1 MSKTIRMDRK
11 QFAIMMLLTPTFA
24 AIVTVLLTFAFLVPL
39 QTKQTD
45 SPLEVPALGEEIEE
59 ETKAEE
65 AETEAEAIVTTK
77 TPAANT
83 KVEEKKTTTTKTDTA
98 KTSAKTSTTK
108 TTNTAKKTEKVTETK
123 KDVTS
128 PIKKE
133 LCEVRTDGPTTQII
147 VKLLNSYDRS
157 LFNDLLG
164 YEDSIVDYEKWVAK
178 DGVHAKMVYDGKNCN
193 PERTGDFEK
202 VEDKI
207 LETKDLTTY
216 KIEAKTY
223 TIWQ

>member
-1 MSKTIRMDRK
+1 MDRK

-59 ETKAEE
+59 ETKTEE
-65 AETEAEAIVTTK
+65 AETKVETIVTTK
-77 TPAANT
+77 IPAANT
-83 KVEEKKTTTTKTDTA
+83 KVEEKKTTTQTNTA

-108 TTNTAKKTEKVTETK
+108 TTNTAKTAEKTTETK
-123 KDVTS
+123 KNVTS
-128 PIKKE
+128 PVEKE
-133 LCEVRTDGPTTQII
+133 LCEARTDGPTTQII

-164 YEDSIVDYEKWVAK
+164 YEDSVVDYEKWVAK
-178 DGVHAKMVYDGKNCN
+178 DGAHAKMVYDGNNCN
-193 PERTGDFEK
+193 PERTSDFER

-207 LETKDLTTY
+207 LETKDLAVY

>member
-39 QTKQTD
+39 QTQKTN

-65 AETEAEAIVTTK
+65 AETKTETTVTTK
-77 TPAANT
+77 IPAANT
-83 KVEEKKTTTTKTDTA
+83 KVEEKKTTTIQTNAA

-108 TTNTAKKTEKVTETK
+108 TTNTTKKTEKSTETK

-128 PIKKE
+128 PVEKE
-133 LCEVRTDGPTTQII
+133 ICEARTDGPTTQIV

-164 YEDSIVDYEKWVAK
+164 YEDSVVDYEKWVAK
-178 DGVHAKMVYDGKNCN
+178 DGAHAKMVYDGKNCN
-193 PERTGDFEK
+193 PERTSDFER

-207 LETKDLTTY
+207 LETKDLAVY